1 MKSLSIKTKIFSVVV
16 GVIVV
21 FSVVYAYISINNI
34 YKLRD
39 KNIQEVKKVVLDEKK
54 KALIEKTDIAY
65 KIIQSFYDQ
74 TKPKNME
81 KVVKSSLKQRMD
93 ILANILD
100 GFYSLNKNQDI
111 NQLQYMMK
119 NIVKVARY
127 GKSGYFWINDMNYKM
142 VMHPIKPSL
151 DGKVF
156 LNTPKVPFVELGVNA
171 LKKSKTDETYIK
183 YKFYNPAT
191 KKYEFKVS
199 IVKLFKPFNWMIG
212 TGSYISDVTPIE
224 QKQALNSIKNIR
236 FGKSGYFWINDMN
249 YKMVMHPIKPQL
261 DGKVFLNTPKVPFVE
276 LGVNALKKSKT
287 DETYI
292 KYKFYNPA
300 TKKYEFKVSIVKLFK
315 PFNWMIG
322 TGSYISDVT
331 PIEQKQ
337 ALNSIKNIRFGKSGY
352 FWINDMNYKM
362 VMHPIKPQLD
372 GKVFLNT
379 PKVPFVELGVDALK
393 KTNKNYAFIEY
404 KFYNPAT
411 GKYESKLSIVKLF
424 KPWGWV
430 IGTGTYLRNLDA
442 TVNNIKQEANKEV
455 EETIISILIID
466 IILAIIILFI
476 SYLIVNKFIT
486 KPIEILNSK
495 IKDLATGEGDLTK
508 RIEVKYQD
516 EIGEIATNINTFMD
530 KLENI
535 VVNLKNSASIA
546 TSTTNEINQEVT
558 LSNKSVETQH
568 KYIFQIK
575 DYINNI
581 TNDLGIAEES
591 VISTSEDIKETQ
603 KVLDNLVTSL
613 QNVVGLINVDAD
625 SEIEIANKVT
635 SLADQTEQIKNIISI
650 IKEIA
655 DQTNLLALNAAI
667 EAARA
672 GEHGRGFAVVADE
685 VRKLAER
692 TQKSVNEIDGVI
704 QMIIQGV
711 EEAKNEIES
720 TAEQSQEVAN
730 STNVLVEKANNTKNK
745 LDNTIFISQK
755 AVKETIKIDTH
766 VRQLMETS
774 EKLTSEAD
782 VTDEISK
789 GLSEVSAKIKQVTNE
804 INGEVDKFKV

>member
-54 KALIEKTDIAY
+54 QALIEKTDIAY

-74 TKPKNME
+74 TKPKNIE

-249 YKMVMHPIKPQL
+249 YKMVMHPIKPQF

-276 LGVNALKKSKT
+276 LGVNALKKS
-287 DETYI
+287 
-292 KYKFYNPA
+292 
-300 TKKYEFKVSIVKLFK
+300 
-315 PFNWMIG
+315 
-322 TGSYISDVT
+322 
-331 PIEQKQ
+331 
-337 ALNSIKNIRFGKSGY
+337 
-352 FWINDMNYKM
+352 
-362 VMHPIKPQLD
+362 
-372 GKVFLNT
+372 
-379 PKVPFVELGVDALK
+379 
-393 KTNKNYAFIEY
+393 NKNYAFIQY

-430 IGTGTYLRNLDA
+430 IGTGTYLRNLDT
-442 TVNNIKQEANKEV
+442 TVNHILKEADKQVK
-455 EETIISILIID
+455 ETIISILIID

-486 KPIEILNSK
+486 KPIETLNGK

>member
-65 KIIQSFYDQ
+65 KIIQSFYDK
-74 TKPKNME
+74 TKSKNME

-261 DGKVFLNTPKVPFVE
+261 DGKVFLNTPKVP
-276 LGVNALKKSKT
+276 
-287 DETYI
+287 
-292 KYKFYNPA
+292 
-300 TKKYEFKVSIVKLFK
+300 
-315 PFNWMIG
+315 
-322 TGSYISDVT
+322 
-331 PIEQKQ
+331 
-337 ALNSIKNIRFGKSGY
+337 
-352 FWINDMNYKM
+352 
-362 VMHPIKPQLD
+362 
-372 GKVFLNT
+372 
-379 PKVPFVELGVDALK
+379 
-393 KTNKNYAFIEY
+393 FIEY